1 MRTIARSK
9 IAKGGGMLSLAHEAL
24 TRRADERDCLGE
36 EPPHGVAERDRLL
49 VRRSGRLQLRE
60 RGAGQ
65 FDCRV
70 QSQRGELLALGLVH
84 GRSLLFREL
93 PQAAEEI
100 LGIPAE
106 REVES
111 AFHLHSIR
119 TVLRLRRR
127 LGDAAW
133 RLPDRLRAARGGADM
148 RRPSLEAGAWRAPHG
163 SP

>member
-24 TRRADERDCLGE
+24 TRRADERDCLRE
-36 EPPHGVAERDRLL
+36 EHPHGVAERDRLL
-49 VRRSGRLQLRE
+49 VGRSGRLQLRE

-65 FDCRV
+65 FDRSV

-100 LGIPAE
+100 LRIPTE

-111 AFHLHSIR
+111 AFHVHSIR
-119 TVLRLRRR
+119 TVVRLRRR
-127 LGDAAW
+127 LWATTPGGSR
-133 RLPDRLRAARGGADM
+133 RL
-148 RRPSLEAGAWRAPHG
+148 GAWRSGEA
-163 SP
+163 SSF